1 LTVQYE
7 VSVKLWWL
15 LSSTRWN
22 LLCSCVPFVPPEQTR
37 LLEKMA
43 CSIKEVGH
51 AAAQQ
56 PKIDSKTETTALFQA
71 AFFNFGFFA
80 T

>member
-1 LTVQYE
+1 
-7 VSVKLWWL
+7 
-15 LSSTRWN
+15 
-22 LLCSCVPFVPPEQTR
+22 VPFVPPEQTR
-37 LLEKMA
+37 FSLEKMA

-56 PKIDSKTETTALFQA
+56 PKIEGKTETTALFQA
-71 AFFNFGFFA
+71 AFFNFGLFA